1 MSRWQARH
9 AQAGIVLTRQAS
21 TWIAQGLRMGGLD
34 GWLAFTKTHSSV
46 RSLLFTCCYCL
57 VVGGERRTGRMNRRR
72 RTEEYAAK
80 LLTAIRR
87 TLAGH
92 EDHGRGKEQKASC
105 RPISGTHTRGTKKLT
120 RAKPEG
126 SRARTRVKHGRASIV
141 DLVGGWCERPAWRA
155 GAGKRGAVVW
165 RAMQR
170 TRQTGQR

>member
-1 MSRWQARH
+1 
-9 AQAGIVLTRQAS
+9 
-21 TWIAQGLRMGGLD
+21 MGGLD